1 MEVIGLQTAIWSN
14 RLNTMLLLF
23 LFPLLVF
30 GLVFVV
36 VLFQS

>member
-14 RLNTMLLLF
+14 RLKTMLLLF